1 MPRQYTTRR
10 ERKRLWCAFFLL
22 LALAAFLLWQEL
34 SPWEKAPAPNPP
46 AAGLT
51 LRVIDVGQAQSLLLT
66 CGEDAILVDAGEYAA
81 GGRVLAALSRAGVKS
96 LTAAI
101 LTHPHGDHYG
111 GMRTMLEKTP
121 AAAFYTSAVPE
132 NQLPTTQSYEKL
144 LSTLSE
150 QAIPAAYLFAG
161 DTIPL
166 GDATVTVLSPA
177 RGTTW
182 ENLNNYSLV
191 LRVTYGN
198 TAFLL
203 MGDAEAEVEETL
215 LAVKTEL
222 AADVLVVGHHGSATS
237 SSENFLKA
245 VAPRYAILSVGE
257 DNSYNLPNTGVL
269 TRLKEQGA
277 ALYRTD
283 LQGTVTV
290 TSDGENLTISRNRFL
305 QAVSP
310 LYGGGE
316 NRFRLCRPL
325 VRRQP
330 AFVGRNPALG
340 VLLAASLFSLAP
352 RFMPK
357 EILSCGASTASRA
370 ISPSVRIPSPAKPAA
385 SLSVS
390 CRRE

>member
-1 MPRQYTTRR
+1 MSRQYTTRR

-34 SPWEKAPAPNPP
+34 SQDTNSTPSPNL
-46 AAGLT
+46 ATEGLT

-81 GGRVLAALSRAGVKS
+81 GGKVLAALSRAGVRN
-96 LTAAI
+96 LFAAI
-101 LTHPHGDHYG
+101 VTHPHSDHYG
-111 GMRTMLEKTP
+111 GMRTVLEKTP
-121 AAAFYTSAVPE
+121 TAAFYTAAVPE
-132 NQLPTTQSYEKL
+132 SQLPTTQSYEKL

-150 QAIPAAYLFAG
+150 QSIPAAYLFAG
-161 DTIPL
+161 DTLPL

-177 RGTTW
+177 RGATW

-215 LAVKTEL
+215 LAAKTEL

-269 TRLKEQGA
+269 TRLKEQGT

-290 TSDGENLTISRNRFL
+290 TSDGENLTIT
-305 QAVSP
+305 
-310 LYGGGE
+310 
-316 NRFRLCRPL
+316 
-325 VRRQP
+325 
-330 AFVGRNPALG
+330 
-340 VLLAASLFSLAP
+340 
-352 RFMPK
+352 
-357 EILSCGASTASRA
+357 TA
-370 ISPSVRIPSPAKPAA
+370 K
-385 SLSVS
+385 
-390 CRRE
+390 

>member
-1 MPRQYTTRR
+1 MSRQYTTRR

-34 SPWEKAPAPNPP
+34 SQDTNSTPSPNL
-46 AAGLT
+46 ATEGLT

-66 CGEDAILVDAGEYAA
+66 CGEDAILVDAGEYAT
-81 GGRVLAALSRAGVKS
+81 GGQVLAALSRAGVKS

-111 GMRTMLEKTP
+111 GMRTVLEKLP
-121 AAAFYTSAVPE
+121 AAAFYTAAVPE
-132 NQLPTTQSYEKL
+132 SQLPTAQSYEKL

-161 DTIPL
+161 DTLPL
-166 GDATVTVLSPA
+166 GDAVVTVLSPA

-198 TAFLL
+198 AAFLL

-215 LAVKTEL
+215 LAAKTEL

-290 TSDGENLTISRNRFL
+290 TSDGENLTIT
-305 QAVSP
+305 
-310 LYGGGE
+310 
-316 NRFRLCRPL
+316 
-325 VRRQP
+325 
-330 AFVGRNPALG
+330 
-340 VLLAASLFSLAP
+340 
-352 RFMPK
+352 
-357 EILSCGASTASRA
+357 TA
-370 ISPSVRIPSPAKPAA
+370 K
-385 SLSVS
+385 
-390 CRRE
+390 

>member
-1 MPRQYTTRR
+1 MSRQYTTRR

-34 SPWEKAPAPNPP
+34 SQDTNSTPSPNLTTE
-46 AAGLT
+46 GLT

-81 GGRVLAALSRAGVKS
+81 GGKVLAALSRAGVRNLS
-96 LTAAI
+96 AAI
-101 LTHPHGDHYG
+101 VTHPHSDHYG
-111 GMRTMLEKTP
+111 GMRTVLEKTP
-121 AAAFYTSAVPE
+121 AAAFYTVAVPE
-132 NQLPTTQSYEKL
+132 SQLPTTQSYERL

-150 QAIPAAYLFAG
+150 QSIPAAYLFAG
-161 DTIPL
+161 DTLPL
-166 GDATVTVLSPA
+166 GDATVAVLSPA
-177 RGTTW
+177 RGATW

-203 MGDAEAEVEETL
+203 MGDAEAEVEETI
-215 LAVKTEL
+215 LAAKTEL

-237 SSENFLKA
+237 SSEAFLQV
-245 VAPRYAILSVGE
+245 VAPCYAILSVGE

-290 TSDGENLTISRNRFL
+290 TSDGENLTIT
-305 QAVSP
+305 
-310 LYGGGE
+310 
-316 NRFRLCRPL
+316 
-325 VRRQP
+325 
-330 AFVGRNPALG
+330 
-340 VLLAASLFSLAP
+340 
-352 RFMPK
+352 
-357 EILSCGASTASRA
+357 TA
-370 ISPSVRIPSPAKPAA
+370 K
-385 SLSVS
+385 
-390 CRRE
+390 

>member
-1 MPRQYTTRR
+1 M
-10 ERKRLWCAFFLL
+10 
-22 LALAAFLLWQEL
+22 
-34 SPWEKAPAPNPP
+34 
-46 AAGLT
+46 
-51 LRVIDVGQAQSLLLT
+51 GQAQSLLLT

-111 GMRTMLEKTP
+111 GMRTVLEKIP

-132 NQLPTTQSYEKL
+132 SQLPTAQSYEKL

-166 GDATVTVLSPA
+166 GDATVTVLSPD
-177 RGTTW
+177 RGATW

-215 LAVKTEL
+215 LAAKTEL

-269 TRLKEQGA
+269 TRLKEQGT

-290 TSDGENLTISRNRFL
+290 TSDGENLTIT
-305 QAVSP
+305 
-310 LYGGGE
+310 
-316 NRFRLCRPL
+316 
-325 VRRQP
+325 
-330 AFVGRNPALG
+330 
-340 VLLAASLFSLAP
+340 
-352 RFMPK
+352 
-357 EILSCGASTASRA
+357 TA
-370 ISPSVRIPSPAKPAA
+370 K
-385 SLSVS
+385 
-390 CRRE
+390 

>member
-1 MPRQYTTRR
+1 MPRSYTTRR

-34 SPWEKAPAPNPP
+34 SPPAAAPAANP
-46 AAGLT
+46 ALEGLT
-51 LRVIDVGQAQSLLLT
+51 LQVIDVGQAQSLLLI
-66 CGEDAILVDAGEYAA
+66 CGEDAILVDAGEYVA
-81 GGRVLAALSRAGVKS
+81 GGKVLAALSRAGVQHLS
-96 LTAAI
+96 AAI
-101 LTHPHGDHYG
+101 VTHPHSDHYG
-111 GMRTMLEKTP
+111 GMRTVLEKIPT
-121 AAAFYTSAVPE
+121 AAFYTSAVPE
-132 NQLPTTQSYEKL
+132 SQLPTTQSYEKL
-144 LSTLSE
+144 LNTLSE

-177 RGTTW
+177 RGATW

-203 MGDAEAEVEETL
+203 MGDAEAEVEETML
-215 LAVKTEL
+215 TAKAEL

-245 VAPRYAILSVGE
+245 VAPRDALLSVGE

-283 LQGTVTV
+283 LQGTIIVI
-290 TSDGENLTISRNRFL
+290 SDGEQIT
-305 QAVSP
+305 V
-310 LYGGGE
+310 
-316 NRFRLCRPL
+316 
-325 VRRQP
+325 
-330 AFVGRNPALG
+330 
-340 VLLAASLFSLAP
+340 
-352 RFMPK
+352 
-357 EILSCGASTASRA
+357 T
-370 ISPSVRIPSPAKPAA
+370 PAK
-385 SLSVS
+385 
-390 CRRE
+390 

>member
-46 AAGLT
+46 AAELT

-81 GGRVLAALSRAGVKS
+81 GGQVLAALSRAGVKS

-111 GMRTMLEKTP
+111 GMRTVLEKTP
-121 AAAFYTSAVPE
+121 AAAFYTAAVPE

-161 DTIPL
+161 DTLHL
-166 GDATVTVLSPA
+166 GDAAVTVLSPA
-177 RGTTW
+177 RGATW

-215 LAVKTEL
+215 LAAKTEL

-290 TSDGENLTISRNRFL
+290 TSDGENLTIT
-305 QAVSP
+305 
-310 LYGGGE
+310 
-316 NRFRLCRPL
+316 
-325 VRRQP
+325 
-330 AFVGRNPALG
+330 
-340 VLLAASLFSLAP
+340 
-352 RFMPK
+352 
-357 EILSCGASTASRA
+357 TA
-370 ISPSVRIPSPAKPAA
+370 K
-385 SLSVS
+385 
-390 CRRE
+390 

>member
-81 GGRVLAALSRAGVKS
+81 GGKVLAALSRAGVKS
-96 LTAAI
+96 LSATI
-101 LTHPHGDHYG
+101 VTHPHSDHYG
-111 GMRTMLEKTP
+111 GMRTVLEKTP
-121 AAAFYTSAVPE
+121 AAAFYTAAVPE
-132 NQLPTTQSYEKL
+132 NQLPTAQSYEKL

-177 RGTTW
+177 RGATW

-203 MGDAEAEVEETL
+203 MGDAEAEVEETI
-215 LAVKTEL
+215 LAAKTEL

-290 TSDGENLTISRNRFL
+290 TSDGENLTIT
-305 QAVSP
+305 
-310 LYGGGE
+310 
-316 NRFRLCRPL
+316 
-325 VRRQP
+325 
-330 AFVGRNPALG
+330 
-340 VLLAASLFSLAP
+340 
-352 RFMPK
+352 
-357 EILSCGASTASRA
+357 TA
-370 ISPSVRIPSPAKPAA
+370 K
-385 SLSVS
+385 
-390 CRRE
+390 

>member
-81 GGRVLAALSRAGVKS
+81 GGKVLAALSRAGVRS
-96 LTAAI
+96 LSATI
-101 LTHPHGDHYG
+101 VTHPHSDHYG
-111 GMRTMLEKTP
+111 GMRTVLEKTP
-121 AAAFYTSAVPE
+121 AAAFYTAAVPE
-132 NQLPTTQSYEKL
+132 SQLPTTQSYEKL

-177 RGTTW
+177 RGATW

-198 TAFLL
+198 AAFLL
-203 MGDAEAEVEETL
+203 MGDAEAEVEETI
-215 LAVKTEL
+215 LAAKTEL

-257 DNSYNLPNTGVL
+257 DNSYNLPIPASSPAS
-269 TRLKEQGA
+269 K
-277 ALYRTD
+277 
-283 LQGTVTV
+283 
-290 TSDGENLTISRNRFL
+290 NR
-305 QAVSP
+305 VP
-310 LYGGGE
+310 L
-316 NRFRLCRPL
+316 
-325 VRRQP
+325 
-330 AFVGRNPALG
+330 
-340 VLLAASLFSLAP
+340 
-352 RFMPK
+352 
-357 EILSCGASTASRA
+357 STAPICRA
-370 ISPSVRIPSPAKPAA
+370 PLPSPVMAKISPSPPQNKSGPHFYRPSVLYMGAVKIDSGCVAPSSGVSPPSSGASLPSSGASLPSGRSLPPLYFPSPPD
-385 SLSVS
+385 S
-390 CRRE
+390 CQRRSYHVEHRPHRGRFRPL

>member
-1 MPRQYTTRR
+1 MSRQYTTRR

-34 SPWEKAPAPNPP
+34 SPWEKAHAPNPP

-96 LTAAI
+96 LSATI
-101 LTHPHGDHYG
+101 VTHPHSDHYG
-111 GMRTMLEKTP
+111 GMRTVLEKIP

-132 NQLPTTQSYEKL
+132 NQLPTAQSYEKL

-150 QAIPAAYLFAG
+150 QAIPAAYLFVG
-161 DTIPL
+161 DTLPL

-177 RGTTW
+177 RGATW

-198 TAFLL
+198 AAFLL

-215 LAVKTEL
+215 LAAKTEL

-290 TSDGENLTISRNRFL
+290 TSDGENLTIT
-305 QAVSP
+305 
-310 LYGGGE
+310 
-316 NRFRLCRPL
+316 
-325 VRRQP
+325 
-330 AFVGRNPALG
+330 
-340 VLLAASLFSLAP
+340 
-352 RFMPK
+352 
-357 EILSCGASTASRA
+357 TA
-370 ISPSVRIPSPAKPAA
+370 K
-385 SLSVS
+385 
-390 CRRE
+390 

>member
-1 MPRQYTTRR
+1 M
-10 ERKRLWCAFFLL
+10 
-22 LALAAFLLWQEL
+22 
-34 SPWEKAPAPNPP
+34 
-46 AAGLT
+46 
-51 LRVIDVGQAQSLLLT
+51 GQAQSLLLT

-81 GGRVLAALSRAGVKS
+81 GGKVLAALSRAGVKS
-96 LTAAI
+96 LSATI
-101 LTHPHGDHYG
+101 VTHPHGDHYG
-111 GMRTMLEKTP
+111 GMRTVLEKTP
-121 AAAFYTSAVPE
+121 AAAFYTAAVPE
-132 NQLPTTQSYEKL
+132 SQLPTAQSYEKL

-177 RGTTW
+177 RGATW

-198 TAFLL
+198 AAFLL

-215 LAVKTEL
+215 LAAKTEL

-290 TSDGENLTISRNRFL
+290 TSDGENLTIT
-305 QAVSP
+305 
-310 LYGGGE
+310 
-316 NRFRLCRPL
+316 
-325 VRRQP
+325 
-330 AFVGRNPALG
+330 
-340 VLLAASLFSLAP
+340 
-352 RFMPK
+352 
-357 EILSCGASTASRA
+357 TA
-370 ISPSVRIPSPAKPAA
+370 K
-385 SLSVS
+385 
-390 CRRE
+390 

>member
-1 MPRQYTTRR
+1 M
-10 ERKRLWCAFFLL
+10 A
-22 LALAAFLLWQEL
+22 EL
-34 SPWEKAPAPNPP
+34 SPWEKSPAPNPP

-66 CGEDAILVDAGEYAA
+66 CGEDAPFWSMPENMPRAA
-81 GGRVLAALSRAGVKS
+81 RYWPPFPGAGVRS
-96 LTAAI
+96 LSATI
-101 LTHPHGDHYG
+101 VTHPHSDHYG
-111 GMRTMLEKTP
+111 GMRTVLEKTP
-121 AAAFYTSAVPE
+121 AAAFYTAAVPE
-132 NQLPTTQSYEKL
+132 SQLPTTQSYEKL

-177 RGTTW
+177 RGATW

-198 TAFLL
+198 AAFLL
-203 MGDAEAEVEETL
+203 MGDAEAEVEETI
-215 LAVKTEL
+215 LAAKTEL

-290 TSDGENLTISRNRFL
+290 TSDGENLTIT
-305 QAVSP
+305 
-310 LYGGGE
+310 
-316 NRFRLCRPL
+316 
-325 VRRQP
+325 
-330 AFVGRNPALG
+330 
-340 VLLAASLFSLAP
+340 
-352 RFMPK
+352 
-357 EILSCGASTASRA
+357 TA
-370 ISPSVRIPSPAKPAA
+370 K
-385 SLSVS
+385 
-390 CRRE
+390 

>member
-34 SPWEKAPAPNPP
+34 SQDTNSTPSPNL
-46 AAGLT
+46 ATEGLT

-66 CGEDAILVDAGEYAA
+66 CGEDAILVDAGEYAT
-81 GGRVLAALSRAGVKS
+81 GGQVLAALSRAGVKS

-111 GMRTMLEKTP
+111 GMRTVLEKLP
-121 AAAFYTSAVPE
+121 AAAFYTAAVPE
-132 NQLPTTQSYEKL
+132 SQLPTAQSYEKL

-161 DTIPL
+161 DTLPL
-166 GDATVTVLSPA
+166 GDAVVTVLSPA

-198 TAFLL
+198 AAFLL

-215 LAVKTEL
+215 LAAKTEL

-290 TSDGENLTISRNRFL
+290 TSDGENLTIT
-305 QAVSP
+305 
-310 LYGGGE
+310 
-316 NRFRLCRPL
+316 
-325 VRRQP
+325 
-330 AFVGRNPALG
+330 
-340 VLLAASLFSLAP
+340 
-352 RFMPK
+352 
-357 EILSCGASTASRA
+357 TA
-370 ISPSVRIPSPAKPAA
+370 K
-385 SLSVS
+385 
-390 CRRE
+390 

>member
-34 SPWEKAPAPNPP
+34 SQDTNSTPSPNL
-46 AAGLT
+46 ATEGLT

-81 GGRVLAALSRAGVKS
+81 GGQVLAALSRAGVKS
-96 LTAAI
+96 LSATI
-101 LTHPHGDHYG
+101 VTHPHSDHYG
-111 GMRTMLEKTP
+111 GMRTVLEKLP
-121 AAAFYTSAVPE
+121 AAAFYTAAVPE
-132 NQLPTTQSYEKL
+132 SQLPTAQSYEKL

-161 DTIPL
+161 DTLTL
-166 GDATVTVLSPA
+166 GDAAVTVLSPA
-177 RGTTW
+177 RGATW

-198 TAFLL
+198 AAFLL

-215 LAVKTEL
+215 LAAKTEL

-269 TRLKEQGA
+269 TRLKEQGT

-290 TSDGENLTISRNRFL
+290 TSDGENLTIT
-305 QAVSP
+305 
-310 LYGGGE
+310 
-316 NRFRLCRPL
+316 
-325 VRRQP
+325 
-330 AFVGRNPALG
+330 
-340 VLLAASLFSLAP
+340 
-352 RFMPK
+352 
-357 EILSCGASTASRA
+357 TA
-370 ISPSVRIPSPAKPAA
+370 K
-385 SLSVS
+385 
-390 CRRE
+390 

>member
-1 MPRQYTTRR
+1 MSRQYITRR
-10 ERKRLWCAFFLL
+10 ERRRLWCAFFLL

-34 SPWEKAPAPNPP
+34 SQDTNPTPSSNP
-46 AAGLT
+46 AAEGLT

-81 GGRVLAALSRAGVKS
+81 GGKVLAALSRAGVRNLS
-96 LTAAI
+96 AAI
-101 LTHPHGDHYG
+101 VTHPHSDHYG
-111 GMRTMLEKTP
+111 GMRTVLEKTP
-121 AAAFYTSAVPE
+121 AAAFYTAAVPE
-132 NQLPTTQSYEKL
+132 SQLPTTQSYEKL
-144 LSTLSE
+144 LSTLAE

-161 DTIPL
+161 DSLPL
-166 GDATVTVLSPA
+166 GEATVTVLSPA
-177 RGTTW
+177 RGATW

-203 MGDAEAEVEETL
+203 MGDAEAEVEETI
-215 LAVKTEL
+215 LAAKTEL

-269 TRLKEQGA
+269 TRLREQGA

-290 TSDGENLTISRNRFL
+290 TSDGENLTIT
-305 QAVSP
+305 
-310 LYGGGE
+310 
-316 NRFRLCRPL
+316 
-325 VRRQP
+325 
-330 AFVGRNPALG
+330 
-340 VLLAASLFSLAP
+340 
-352 RFMPK
+352 
-357 EILSCGASTASRA
+357 TA
-370 ISPSVRIPSPAKPAA
+370 K
-385 SLSVS
+385 
-390 CRRE
+390 

>member
-34 SPWEKAPAPNPP
+34 SPWEKAHAPNPP

-66 CGEDAILVDAGEYAA
+66 CGEDAILVDAGEHAA

-96 LTAAI
+96 LSATI
-101 LTHPHGDHYG
+101 VTHPHSDHYG
-111 GMRTMLEKTP
+111 GMRTVLEKIP

-132 NQLPTTQSYEKL
+132 SQLPTAQSYEKL

-177 RGTTW
+177 RGATW

-198 TAFLL
+198 AAFLL

-215 LAVKTEL
+215 LAAKTEL

-290 TSDGENLTISRNRFL
+290 TSDGENLTIT
-305 QAVSP
+305 
-310 LYGGGE
+310 
-316 NRFRLCRPL
+316 
-325 VRRQP
+325 
-330 AFVGRNPALG
+330 
-340 VLLAASLFSLAP
+340 
-352 RFMPK
+352 
-357 EILSCGASTASRA
+357 TA
-370 ISPSVRIPSPAKPAA
+370 K
-385 SLSVS
+385 
-390 CRRE
+390 

>member
-1 MPRQYTTRR
+1 MSRQYTTRR

-34 SPWEKAPAPNPP
+34 SQDTNPTPSSNP
-46 AAGLT
+46 AAEGLT
-51 LRVIDVGQAQSLLLT
+51 LRVNDVGPAQSLLLT

-81 GGRVLAALSRAGVKS
+81 GGKVLAALSRAGVRNLS
-96 LTAAI
+96 AAI
-101 LTHPHGDHYG
+101 VTHPHSDHYG
-111 GMRTMLEKTP
+111 GMRTVLEKTP
-121 AAAFYTSAVPE
+121 AAAFYTAAVPE
-132 NQLPTTQSYEKL
+132 SQLPTTQSYEKL
-144 LSTLSE
+144 LSTLAE
-150 QAIPAAYLFAG
+150 QSIPAAYLFAG
-161 DTIPL
+161 DTLPL
-166 GDATVTVLSPA
+166 GEATVTVLSPA
-177 RGTTW
+177 RGATW

-203 MGDAEAEVEETL
+203 MGDAEAEVEESMLT
-215 LAVKTEL
+215 AKTEL

-290 TSDGENLTISRNRFL
+290 TSDGEALTITT
-305 QAVSP
+305 V
-310 LYGGGE
+310 
-316 NRFRLCRPL
+316 
-325 VRRQP
+325 
-330 AFVGRNPALG
+330 
-340 VLLAASLFSLAP
+340 
-352 RFMPK
+352 K
-357 EILSCGASTASRA
+357 
-370 ISPSVRIPSPAKPAA
+370 
-385 SLSVS
+385 
-390 CRRE
+390 

>member
-1 MPRQYTTRR
+1 MSRQYTTRR

-34 SPWEKAPAPNPP
+34 SPDAGSAPSPNP
-46 AAGLT
+46 AAEGLT

-81 GGRVLAALSRAGVKS
+81 GGKVLAALSRAGVRNLS
-96 LTAAI
+96 AAI
-101 LTHPHGDHYG
+101 VTHPHSDHYG
-111 GMRTMLEKTP
+111 GMRTVLEKLP
-121 AAAFYTSAVPE
+121 AAAFYTAAVPE
-132 NQLPTTQSYEKL
+132 SQLPTAQSYEKL

-161 DTIPL
+161 DTLPL
-166 GDATVTVLSPA
+166 GDAVVTVLSPA

-198 TAFLL
+198 AAFLL

-215 LAVKTEL
+215 LAAKTEL

-290 TSDGENLTISRNRFL
+290 TSDGENLTIT
-305 QAVSP
+305 
-310 LYGGGE
+310 
-316 NRFRLCRPL
+316 
-325 VRRQP
+325 
-330 AFVGRNPALG
+330 
-340 VLLAASLFSLAP
+340 
-352 RFMPK
+352 
-357 EILSCGASTASRA
+357 TA
-370 ISPSVRIPSPAKPAA
+370 K
-385 SLSVS
+385 
-390 CRRE
+390 